1 LNRASFLDS
10 LLHASVR
17 LKRRLIDARNT
28 RRRLESSAQKRIVIG
43 AGGICAPDWV
53 PTEMEFLDL
62 LAPGDWERL
71 LQPGSLAAILAE
83 HVWEH
88 LEPADAQAAART
100 CFRYLRPGGHLRA
113 AVPDGLHADPAYIAS
128 VKVGGSGA
136 GADDHRVLY
145 RYDTF
150 AAVFESV
157 GFKVKHYEY
166 FDETGRFNCL
176 PWDPRDGMIWR
187 SMRYDDRNRD
197 GKPNYTSIVLDAFKA
212 DLPK

>member
-1 LNRASFLDS
+1 MRRNSFLDR
-10 LLHASVR
+10 LRTVSVR
-17 LKRRLIDARNT
+17 LKRRFVDGRRARQ
-28 RRRLESSAQKRIVIG
+28 RLETSTQKRIVIG

-71 LQPGSLAAILAE
+71 LQPGSLEAILAE

-88 LEPADAQAAART
+88 LDPADAQAAART
-100 CFRYLRPGGHLRA
+100 CFRYLRPGAYLRA

-150 AAVFESV
+150 ADVFKNA
-157 GFKVKHYEY
+157 GFVVTCYEY
-166 FDETGRFNCL
+166 FDDAGRFICR

-197 GKPNYTSIVLDAFKA
+197 GKPHYTSIVLDAYKE
-212 DLPK
+212 